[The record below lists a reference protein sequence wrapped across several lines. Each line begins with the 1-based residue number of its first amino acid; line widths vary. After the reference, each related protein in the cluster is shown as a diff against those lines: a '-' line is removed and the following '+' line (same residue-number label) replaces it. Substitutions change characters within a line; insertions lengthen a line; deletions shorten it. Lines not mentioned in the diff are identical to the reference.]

1 MKQYLTRKEWKMGEQ
16 SCSLVELQKKAHRTK
31 KGLRERKK
39 KRSKRHLGIG
49 KKYCNTTILLSIITR
64 KLSYQAGI
72 SSLLSPTSLLS
83 PLLDDKLADFYIL
96 IDVSF
101 TVQSYPSSY
110 RRTQHTHS
118 MLPSF
123 PVHPRMDFS
132 S

>member
-83 PLLDDKLADFYIL
+83 PLLDDKLARFLHFD
-96 IDVSF
+96 
-101 TVQSYPSSY
+101 
-110 RRTQHTHS
+110 
-118 MLPSF
+118 
-123 PVHPRMDFS
+123 
-132 S
+132 